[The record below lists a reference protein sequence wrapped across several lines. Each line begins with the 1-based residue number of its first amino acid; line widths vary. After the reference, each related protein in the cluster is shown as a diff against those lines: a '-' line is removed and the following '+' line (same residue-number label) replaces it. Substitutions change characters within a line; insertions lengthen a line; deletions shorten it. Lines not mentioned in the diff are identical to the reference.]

1 MKLANVKGNVNA
13 SKGRE
18 NVRGRENV
26 IVNERGIVSVKG
38 RERIVKGRTAIVVV
52 VLEAKKVNVWIKM
65 NLSILVRRPDLR
77 FRSDSLSFQI
87 LHRRH
92 GHFLYLPKRSSANKR
107 LLPFLPST
115 NIIVRVIMASNN
127 LPNNRQGIRSCSNK
141 PRLANPR

>member
-52 VLEAKKVNVWIKM
+52 LEAKKVNVWIKM
-65 NLSILVRRPDLR
+65 NLSILVRRQELR
-77 FRSDSLSFQI
+77 FRSD
-87 LHRRH
+87 
-92 GHFLYLPKRSSANKR
+92 
-107 LLPFLPST
+107 
-115 NIIVRVIMASNN
+115 
-127 LPNNRQGIRSCSNK
+127 
-141 PRLANPR
+141 

>member
-38 RERIVKGRTAIVVV
+38 RERIVKGRTAIVG

-92 GHFLYLPKRSSANKR
+92 GHFLYLPKRSSENKR
-107 LLPFLPST
+107 LLPFLPNT
-115 NIIVRVIMASNN
+115 NITVRVIMVSNN

>member
-13 SKGRE
+13 SKERE

-52 VLEAKKVNVWIKM
+52 LEAKKVNVWIKM

-77 FRSDSLSFQI
+77 FRSD
-87 LHRRH
+87 
-92 GHFLYLPKRSSANKR
+92 
-107 LLPFLPST
+107 
-115 NIIVRVIMASNN
+115 
-127 LPNNRQGIRSCSNK
+127 
-141 PRLANPR
+141 